1 MICRKRCFMSN
12 FWYRYGLPFVIMMCS
27 GFLVHLE
34 RIFLSGSLETTIVT
48 ITMACCMFAF
58 GIACNRHK
66 RKRNESWLKKI
77 FISFFLIFFIFWD
90 LGYFVL
96 PQLKDIFDM
105 LGITGFVIHL
115 FYVYLGYCFFD

>member
-1 MICRKRCFMSN
+1 MSN
-12 FWYRYGLPFVIMMCS
+12 FWYRYGFPFFIMIVS
-27 GFLVHLE
+27 GLLVRLE
-34 RIFLSGSLETTIVT
+34 RTFLSGSLESTIVT
-48 ITMACCMFAF
+48 ITMAVCMFSF

-90 LGYFVL
+90 LGVFVI
-96 PQLKDIFDM
+96 PSLKNVFDVI
-105 LGITGFVIHL
+105 GITGFVIHL